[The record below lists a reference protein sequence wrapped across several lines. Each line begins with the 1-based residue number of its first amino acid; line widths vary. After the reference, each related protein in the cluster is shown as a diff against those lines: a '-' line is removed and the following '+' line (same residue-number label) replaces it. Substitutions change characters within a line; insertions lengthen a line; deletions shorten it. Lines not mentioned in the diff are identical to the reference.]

1 MRPTWVEI
9 DLNALKSN
17 FLRVKEIVGEGVG
30 VLSIVKADAYGH
42 GAIRVGKT
50 LVDAGTDMLGVATLE
65 EALELRESG
74 IGVPMFILGGI
85 HPDEAQEVI
94 KCNFIPAL
102 FSLESASALSEASRK
117 LGKRAKYHLK
127 LDTGM
132 SRLGVGFDDICN
144 FLNELS
150 TLEGL
155 EMQGV
160 FTHLADADGAS
171 RDFTLRQIGLFRE
184 ALELLRV
191 AGFRALYVHT
201 ANSAAIERFP
211 ESHNNLV
218 RPGIMLYGASGG
230 ININSGINSR
240 LKPVMKFKT
249 KIIQIKRLRKG
260 TPVSYGGTF
269 VTSGLTLIAVL
280 PVGYADGYARSLS
293 NRAEVALCGKG
304 APVVGSVCMDLTVID
319 VTDVPGAKVGD
330 EVVLFGDSGVPVE
343 DVAGWANTISYEVL
357 SLIGNRVPRVYI

>member
-1 MRPTWVEI
+1 MRPTWLEI

-17 FLRVKEIVGEGVG
+17 FLRVKEIVGKRVG
-30 VLSIVKADAYGH
+30 VLSVVKADAYGH
-42 GAIRVGKT
+42 GAVRVGKT
-50 LVDAGTDMLGVATLE
+50 LVDSGTNMLGVATLQ

-74 IGVPMFILGGI
+74 INVPIFILGGI
-85 HPDEAQEVI
+85 HSDEAQEVI

-102 FSLESASALSEASRK
+102 FSLESASALSGASRK
-117 LGKRAKYHLK
+117 LGKVAKYHLK

-132 SRLGVGFDDICN
+132 SRLGVRFEDICN

-150 TLEGL
+150 SLEGL

-171 RDFTLRQIGLFRE
+171 RNFTLRQISLFRE
-184 ALELLRV
+184 AIELVRV
-191 AGFRALYVHT
+191 AGFRALYIHT
-201 ANSAAIERFP
+201 ANSAAIKRFP

-218 RPGIMLYGASGG
+218 RPGIMLYGANEDM
-230 ININSGINSR
+230 NISSGINSR

-269 VTSGLTLIAVL
+269 VTSGPTLIAVL
-280 PVGYADGYARSLS
+280 PVGYADGYVRSLS
-293 NRAEVALCGKG
+293 NRAEVVLHGKR

-319 VTDVPGAKVGD
+319 VTDVPGTKVGD
-330 EVVLFGDSGVPVE
+330 EVVLFGDSGVWVE
-343 DVAGWANTISYEVL
+343 DLAGWANTISYEVL
-357 SLIGNRVPRVYI
+357 SLIGNRVPKLYT